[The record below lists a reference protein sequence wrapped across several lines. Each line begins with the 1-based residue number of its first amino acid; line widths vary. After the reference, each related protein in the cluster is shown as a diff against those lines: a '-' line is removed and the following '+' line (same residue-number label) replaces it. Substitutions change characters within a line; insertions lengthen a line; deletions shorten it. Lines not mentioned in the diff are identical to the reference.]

1 MVNIIK
7 ISKFDLAKYIQI
19 AYDGDTDL
27 LEKYH
32 VDKYDLMGAVSKELS
47 IIYKTV
53 EWEDKE
59 MDYYK
64 VMFNDFP
71 IGYICTYP
79 NNLYSFGI
87 NKEYRSKEILKE
99 WWKKVRDI
107 MGGKFIT
114 LLYPNNT
121 RAINFLKK
129 QGMVEVEGVEDNCVT
144 LLNI

>member
-1 MVNIIK
+1 MVNLLK
-7 ISKFDLAKYIQI
+7 ISKFDLPEAIKI
-19 AYDGDTDL
+19 AYEGDDEL

-32 VDKYDLMGAVSKELS
+32 VDKYDLMGAVASTLRM
-47 IIYKTV
+47 IYKMV
-53 EWEDKE
+53 EWENME

-64 VMFNDFP
+64 VMQDETP

-87 NKEYRSKEILKE
+87 NKKYRSKEILKE
-99 WWKKVRDI
+99 WWSRVKEV
-107 MGGKFIT
+107 MGEKFIT
-114 LLYPNNT
+114 MLYPNNT

-129 QGMVEVEGVEDNCVT
+129 QGMVEIEDIEDNCVT